1 MSDPDQKQAEWV
13 NLTDSKNITK
23 HRLQKRNKNRNT
35 CEKKL
40 KKKLAKRNKLWV
52 IHKLSRTNTIW
63 RNNAIIMVYWKKT
76 ETIKNEVLHFF
87 ISTVIND
94 SSTYRSN

>member
-40 KKKLAKRNKLWV
+40 KKKAG
-52 IHKLSRTNTIW
+52 
-63 RNNAIIMVYWKKT
+63 KK
-76 ETIKNEVLHFF
+76 K
-87 ISTVIND
+87 
-94 SSTYRSN
+94 